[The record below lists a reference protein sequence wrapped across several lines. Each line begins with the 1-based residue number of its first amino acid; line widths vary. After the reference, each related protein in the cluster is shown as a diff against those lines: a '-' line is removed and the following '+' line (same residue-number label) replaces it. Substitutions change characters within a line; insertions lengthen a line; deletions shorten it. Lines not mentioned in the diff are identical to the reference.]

1 MARTFDSQ
9 RLRHQRSIDRRLA
22 AEHRRLAQ
30 AIAGLVLRAA
40 GLDGT
45 IPNRRATRTVLSEAI
60 WAQAVKP
67 YYVGSGD
74 SPLRGDAP
82 QSPYARLLY
91 DGVVGATRIQVE
103 RQAALLRRVVKDETV
118 LRWLTGPRPL
128 GGVREIR
135 GSYDPW
141 HLWVDPGGYRLSD
154 RIWRASID
162 VRSRIDALLDYHI
175 ARGTAAVDI
184 AQELEPFLTP
194 AGRGP
199 RTVRPYGREG
209 SYSARRLARTEI
221 TAAAH
226 RGTVNAAIA
235 NPFVGGVQW
244 RLSASHPRRDIC
256 DDYAR
261 GGPNGDGVYPV
272 NEVPAVPHPMCL
284 CSQLPVPVGSVS
296 DLIAELRAD
305 IRAAT
310 PRARAMQGIMNPAF
324 LVGAILGGFLDEAL
338 EALPV

>member
-9 RLRHQRSIDRRLA
+9 RLRHQRSMDRRLA

-45 IPNRRATRTVLSEAI
+45 IPNRRATRTALSEAI
-60 WAQAVKP
+60 WAQTVKP
-67 YYVGSGD
+67 YYIGRGD

-103 RQAALLRRVVKDETV
+103 RQASLVRRVVKDETV

-154 RIWRASID
+154 RIWRASVD
-162 VRSRIDALLDYHI
+162 VRARIDQLLDYHI

-184 AQELEPFLTP
+184 AQELEQFLTP

-209 SYSARRLARTEI
+209 SYAARRLARSEI

-244 RLSASHPRRDIC
+244 RLSASHPKIDIC
-256 DDYAR
+256 DQLAR
-261 GGPNGDGVYPV
+261 GGPNGDGIYPP
-272 NEVPAVPHPMCL
+272 NDVPLIPHPHCL
-284 CSQLPVPVGSVS
+284 CSQLPVPVGGTADMVV
-296 DLIAELRAD
+296 DLREE
-305 IRAAT
+305 IRAAS
-310 PRARAMQGIMNPAF
+310 PRARAMQGIMNPGF
-324 LVGAILGGFLDEAL
+324 LVGAIMGGFLDEAL